1 MSLYWLSVGI
11 GAVMSV
17 VLSNHHRRNILL
29 VAMACLCVLLGGP
42 SYAAGADSLTIAGQT
57 YDEPGVSGPGWSWT
71 DVDHLQLNGYAGEA
85 IGAEG
90 DLVVTLVGQNVV
102 DEAQAEDAY
111 MCTSGL
117 EVWGNLTLCG
127 TGSLR
132 ATGSQCGVFALGAL
146 MIDGCLF
153 DGRADGRGM
162 NDASV
167 AGVRGATV
175 SVRGGAHVVAAGSGS
190 GEDCRF
196 FGVYASDGQFAVDTS
211 WVDATG
217 ASAGVA
223 CESGSLTSALFVTPM
238 DGAFGSTSV
247 IDASG
252 AVAQHV
258 VIELISAQPPVE
270 ETQPGTDGPAGGDPA
285 GDTKPGSEEKSGD
298 ETKSS
303 EDPASTSD
311 PSHEPDAKPETA
323 SAKTPAT
330 KTIKKTKPASTPA
343 AALPKTGDGDWMI
356 VSLACVTIGILLLC
370 LALLATK

>member
-1 MSLYWLSVGI
+1 
-11 GAVMSV
+11 
-17 VLSNHHRRNILL
+17 
-29 VAMACLCVLLGGP
+29 
-42 SYAAGADSLTIAGQT
+42 
-57 YDEPGVSGPGWSWT
+57 
-71 DVDHLQLNGYAGEA
+71 
-85 IGAEG
+85 
-90 DLVVTLVGQNVV
+90 
-102 DEAQAEDAY
+102 

-117 EVWGNLTLCG
+117 EVWGNLALCG

-132 ATGSQCGVFALGAL
+132 ATGSQCGVFARGAL
-146 MIDGCLF
+146 MIDGCLV

-196 FGVYASDGQFAVDTS
+196 FGVYASDGQFAVDAS

-238 DGAFGSTSV
+238 GGAFGSTSV

-258 VIELISAQPPVE
+258 VIELTSAQPPAE
-270 ETQPGTDGPAGGDPA
+270 ETQLGTDGPADGDPA
-285 GDTKPGSEEKSGD
+285 GDTKPGGEEKSGD

-303 EDPASTSD
+303 EDPASTPD

-323 SAKTPAT
+323 PAKTPAT